1 MKCCEIYAGKLR
13 NPIQIERLALTPDG
27 TGGNSQTWAVNKN
40 LKAFI
45 KTVSGGEYLH
55 SQRLEARLS
64 HRIYI
69 RYTADILN
77 TDRVVYKGR
86 YFQIRAIIN
95 IEEQNK
101 WIELHCEEGVAQ

>member
-1 MKCCEIYAGKLR
+1 MKCCDIYAGKLR
-13 NPIQIERLALTPDG
+13 SAIAIERLTLG
-27 TGGNSQTWAVNKN
+27 TDAIGGNSQSWATNKS

-45 KTVSGGEYLH
+45 KPMSGGEYLH

-77 TDRVVYKGR
+77 TDRVVYNGR
-86 YFQIRAIIN
+86 NFQIRAIIN
-95 IEEQNK
+95 IEERNK

>member
-1 MKCCEIYAGKLR
+1 MKCCDIYSGKLR
-13 NPIQIERLALTPDG
+13 NAITIERLTLSTDG
-27 TGGNSQTWAVNKN
+27 AGGNTQAWATNKN

-45 KTVSGGEYLH
+45 KPMSGGEYLH

-69 RYTADILN
+69 RYTTDILN
-77 TDRVVYKGR
+77 TDRVSYNGR

-95 IEEQNK
+95 IEESNK
-101 WIELHCEEGVAQ
+101 WLELHCEEGVAQ